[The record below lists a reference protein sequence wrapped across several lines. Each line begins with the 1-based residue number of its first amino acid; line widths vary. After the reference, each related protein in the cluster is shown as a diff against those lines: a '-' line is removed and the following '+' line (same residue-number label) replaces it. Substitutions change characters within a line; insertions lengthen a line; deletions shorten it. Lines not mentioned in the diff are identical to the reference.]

1 MARKLR
7 DKLPRV
13 EFSGEQVTEG
23 YWQQQLRERD
33 ARSKLRQKEYSD
45 RTRGANYSN
54 IRSGDK
60 VLLKQTRDSKLS
72 PNFESD
78 SCVVA
83 HKDGNAVVLQDA
95 KRNCKM
101 RNIAHMKKFVEP
113 ATIDIKGT
121 RTARASRASS
131 GTSTV

>member
-1 MARKLR
+1 MGRKLR
-7 DKLPRV
+7 DKIPRV
-13 EFSGEQVTEG
+13 EFSGDQVTEG

-33 ARSKLRQKEYSD
+33 ARSKLRQKEHAY
-45 RTRGANYSN
+45 RTRGAKYSD

-60 VLLKQTRDSKLS
+60 VLLKQARDSKLS
-72 PNFESD
+72 PNFGPD

-83 HKDGNAVVLQDA
+83 HKDENAVGLQDA

-121 RTARASRASS
+121 RPARASRASS
-131 GTSTV
+131 GTSRV